1 MKINNLSTQTKNIL
15 SGIFATIMI
24 LGFNSCA
31 KKTVAATSTVVADE
45 VRITPIIPEDKGQ
58 MEVKRD
64 ANSNYVIQIN
74 ISDLEAVNKL
84 VPAKEAYVVWMVAEN
99 NQTKNLGQIEGA
111 NTWLSKKEK
120 ASFEA
125 VTALKPTK
133 VFITAEND
141 ALIQK
146 PGKQIVWETNKF

>member
-1 MKINNLSTQTKNIL
+1 MKSFNLRTPGKTFL
-15 SGIFATIMI
+15 MATAAVLMI

-31 KKTVAATSTVVADE
+31 KKTTATSSTVVADE
-45 VRITPIIPEDKGQ
+45 SSKPFILPEEKGK

-74 ISDLEAVNKL
+74 ISDLEAVKKME
-84 VPAKEAYVVWMVAEN
+84 PAREAYVVWMITEN

-125 VTALKPTK
+125 VTPLKPSK

-141 ALIQK
+141 AMAQR
-146 PGKQIVWETNKF
+146 PGSQIVWSTKSF